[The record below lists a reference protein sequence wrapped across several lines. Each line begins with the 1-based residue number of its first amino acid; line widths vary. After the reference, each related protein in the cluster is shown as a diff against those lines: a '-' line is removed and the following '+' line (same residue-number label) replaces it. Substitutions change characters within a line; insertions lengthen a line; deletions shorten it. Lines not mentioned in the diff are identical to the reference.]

1 MTNGCD
7 TLSMKLSMRSLS
19 LLPTPTFSPIAT
31 PLSVLPDFLP
41 AMHKKKKATSI
52 HSGSELDDDS
62 GPETTSNQ
70 TATRKH
76 KRKRKRYKTML
87 SPHKSSNLS
96 EQAD

>member
-7 TLSMKLSMRSLS
+7 TLSMKLSTHTLS
-19 LLPTPTFSPIAT
+19 LLPTPTFSPITT

-62 GPETTSNQ
+62 GPEMMSNQ

-76 KRKRKRYKTML
+76 KCK
-87 SPHKSSNLS
+87 
-96 EQAD
+96 